1 MKTVFIVL
9 PLLLVMMVSCRP
21 AAADEVPATFDAG
34 AENGLAVGTIT
45 FEGDV
50 PRNDIYRF
58 FYEPTEGDKKFIK
71 QNDGK
76 IEIRTRVKSERAY
89 SGDFNNS
96 KTYLF
101 IINRPPG
108 KYAFTQYNY
117 LDHIGY
123 TGMVNNSKEFAIPFE
138 IKKGEIA
145 YIGELTYAENA
156 TPGSP
161 RIFIADEFNR
171 DVEEFR
177 KKFSGINWNIATDKT
192 VTSGDTGGGTI
203 YFFKA
208 KN

>member
-1 MKTVFIVL
+1 MKTVFIAL

-45 FEGDV
+45 FEGDA

-58 FYEPTEGDKKFIK
+58 FYEPAEGDSKFIK
-71 QNDGK
+71 KNDGK

-89 SGDFNNS
+89 NGDFNNS

-101 IINRPPG
+101 VINRPPG

-123 TGMVNNSKEFAIPFE
+123 TGMVNNSKKFAIPFE
-138 IKKGEIA
+138 IKRGEIT
-145 YIGELTYAENA
+145 YIGELAYAESA
-156 TPGSP
+156 APGSP
-161 RIFIADEFNR
+161 RIFIWNRFNR
-171 DVEEFR
+171 DVAELK
-177 KKFSGINWNIATDKT
+177 KKFSGINWSLATDKT
-192 VTSGDTGGGTI
+192 VTSGDSGGGI
-203 YFFKA
+203 IDFSEA